1 MKRTLA
7 VLSLAAAVCLVTPA
21 SGRADTVLTGIA
33 GHAYYRIVV
42 PTTWNGSLVFWNHGY
57 SLNPPGPVTDM
68 GPLSAVQLQEGYAV
82 AASSYRL
89 DGWAVF
95 KTNGDLEAL
104 YEVFVENFGVPQ
116 EVIVTGASL
125 GGIVTA
131 SALEQAQIG
140 NVTGALTLC
149 GALAGS
155 RNWDG
160 ALDARLIYDALCR
173 TVPGGFIPGGAAGLP
188 FGSTMTQTQMA
199 LAVNACFGILLPP
212 NLRDPGQIARLGKFM
227 AITQL
232 PENFVLTDMGFATFG
247 LSDLVNDASKLKRR
261 YGTGNATVVYGDPV
275 IDATVER
282 VWPQPGASARLAENY
297 TPMGDV
303 RGAKIVSLH
312 TDKDGLVIVENEHE
326 YAEVVPAANLA
337 QAVAIEPT
345 PSHCG
350 FTNAEVAASW
360 ELLRT
365 WVAGGPKPT
374 ATTIQ
379 GLCQVLAPTVGGPC
393 RINPAFVIP
402 DMDGRI
408 RPR

>member
-7 VLSLAAAVCLVTPA
+7 VLSLLAAVCLGTPA
-21 SGRADTVLTGIA
+21 SGRADTVLTGTA
-33 GHAYYRIVV
+33 GRAYYRIVV
-42 PTTWNGSLVFWNHGY
+42 PTVWNGSLVFWNHGY
-57 SLNPPGPVTDM
+57 SLNPPAPVTDM

-95 KTNGDLEAL
+95 KTNADLEAL

-131 SALEQAQIG
+131 AALERAQIG

-160 ALDARLIYDALCR
+160 AVDARLVYDAICR
-173 TVPGGFIPGGAAGLP
+173 TVPGAAIPGGAAGLP

-199 LAVNACFGILLPP
+199 VAVNFCFGILLPP
-212 NLRDPGQIARLGKFM
+212 NLRDPGQIARLAQFM

-261 YGTGNATVVYGDPV
+261 IGAGNATVVYGDPV
-275 IDATVER
+275 IDATIER
-282 VWPQPGASARLAENY
+282 VWPFPGASARLAENF
-297 TPMGDV
+297 TPLGDV

-312 TDKDGLVIVENEHE
+312 TDKDGLVIVENEKE
-326 YAEVVPAANLA
+326 YADVVPAANLT
-337 QAVAIEPT
+337 QAVAVEPT

-360 ELLRT
+360 ESLRS

-374 ATTIQ
+374 AAGIQ
-379 GLCQVLAPTVGGPC
+379 ALCQVLAPTVGGPC